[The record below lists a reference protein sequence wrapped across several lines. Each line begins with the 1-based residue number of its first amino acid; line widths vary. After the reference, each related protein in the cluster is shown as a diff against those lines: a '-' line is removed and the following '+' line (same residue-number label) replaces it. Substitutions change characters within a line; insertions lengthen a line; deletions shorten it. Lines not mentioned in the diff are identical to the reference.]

1 MKEQYDFSTGKRGA
15 IDPISQGKTQIT
27 LYLDDEIIDWFRETV
42 NAQNGGN
49 YQTLINQA
57 LQDYIHQKGE
67 SLESLLRRILRE
79 ELTTSK

>member
-1 MKEQYDFSTGKRGA
+1 MNSHIQN
-15 IDPISQGKTQIT
+15 ISSVDIHNDD
-27 LYLDDEIIDWFRETV
+27 LDDEIINWFRETV

-57 LQDYIHQKGE
+57 LQDYIQQKGE